1 MARVIVPAAL
11 AGAVDE
17 EDTGAERPFLC
28 YKKPVA
34 RRPCAAISV
43 FRVPHFTDLGGFAT
57 SIRSQPIEAGGQVV
71 LPDGRVT
78 PRLPVNPEGRA
89 RDAVC
94 KSLPGT
100 SVRSTST
107 AGAAPR
113 PHFQNHLRR
122 RPRVSGMS
130 VRIRGLVETGT
141 TFFSTCPEGV
151 ALCHADWR
159 VAGEAPA
166 IPTSFARRRRL
177 SMK

>member
-100 SVRSTST
+100 SVRSTSA

-122 RPRVSGMS
+122 RPCEWDV
-130 VRIRGLVETGT
+130 
-141 TFFSTCPEGV
+141 
-151 ALCHADWR
+151 
-159 VAGEAPA
+159 GEDKRACGDGDNFLLDL
-166 IPTSFARRRRL
+166 SRRRCAV
-177 SMK
+177 SC